1 MKSQGNVTAIP
12 QSSSTDR
19 SNIDWETMWERF
31 GIATVVIVIWF
42 VAFLFLENFSN
53 LGNIT
58 SVLRQSAFVG
68 ISAIGMT
75 IAIISGTFD
84 LSVGAILGICAWV
97 AVLVAGQVGLIAAI
111 ASALLVGIALGT
123 VNGLLVTRLKIP
135 AFIAT
140 LGMYFVI
147 RGFHFILTEGA
158 AVRYNGPE
166 FVIFGNGKLL
176 GETLPIPFAIFLV
189 CALIGTIIL
198 NRTPFGRYVYA
209 VGSNSSAAKIA
220 GVPIRQ
226 VTMAVFMLIGLFTAI
241 SGFLMGS
248 RLYSAGPGLE
258 PGFELTVIATV
269 VLGGTR
275 LSGGR
280 GSMLGTVAAAILFAT
295 MANVLNLLQTD
306 AFIQKVAV
314 GLVLLLALSIDGI
327 RQRLIERKG

>member
-1 MKSQGNVTAIP
+1 MESQGDMTTL
-12 QSSSTDR
+12 SKSTLTDR
-19 SNIDWETMWERF
+19 SSIDWEIMWERF
-31 GIATVVIVIWF
+31 GIATVVIVVWIA
-42 VAFLFLENFSN
+42 AFFFLENFSN
-53 LGNIT
+53 AGNVT

-68 ISAIGMT
+68 ISAVGMT

-84 LSVGAILGICAWV
+84 LSVGAILGLCAWV
-97 AVLVAGQVGLIAAI
+97 AVLVASQFGLVASV
-111 ASALLVGIALGT
+111 ASALLVGIALGAI
-123 VNGLLVTRLKIP
+123 NGLLVTRLRIP

-147 RGFHFILTEGA
+147 RGFHFVLTEGA
-158 AVRYNGPE
+158 AARYNGPE
-166 FVIFGNGKLL
+166 FVIFGNGKL
-176 GETLPIPFAIFLV
+176 GGILPIPFVIFLV
-189 CALIGTIIL
+189 CAFIGSIVL

-209 VGSNSSAAKIA
+209 VGSSSSAAKVA
-220 GVPIRQ
+220 GVPIRR
-226 VTMAVFMLIGLFTAI
+226 VTMAVFILIGLFTSI

-280 GSMLGTVAAAILFAT
+280 GSMLGTVSAAILFAT
-295 MANVLNLLQTD
+295 MANILNLIQAD
-306 AFIQKVAV
+306 SFIQKVAV

-327 RQRLIERKG
+327 RQRLVERKG

>member
-1 MKSQGNVTAIP
+1 MESQGDMTTL
-12 QSSSTDR
+12 SKSTLTDR
-19 SNIDWETMWERF
+19 SSIDWEIMWERF
-31 GIATVVIVIWF
+31 GIASVVIIVWIA
-42 VAFLFLENFSN
+42 AFFFLDNFSN
-53 LGNIT
+53 TGNIT

-68 ISAIGMT
+68 ISAVGMT

-84 LSVGAILGICAWV
+84 LSVGAILGLCAWV
-97 AVLVAGQVGLIAAI
+97 AVLVASQFGLVASI

-147 RGFHFILTEGA
+147 RGFHFVLTEGA
-158 AVRYNGPE
+158 AARYNGPE
-166 FVIFGNGKLL
+166 FVVFGNGKL
-176 GETLPIPFAIFLV
+176 GEILPIPFVIFLI
-189 CALIGTIIL
+189 CAFIGSIVL

-209 VGSNSSAAKIA
+209 VGSSSSAAKVA
-220 GVPIRQ
+220 GVPIRR
-226 VTMAVFMLIGLFTAI
+226 VTMIVFILIGLFTAI

-280 GSMLGTVAAAILFAT
+280 GSMLGTVSAAILFAT
-295 MANVLNLLQTD
+295 MANVLNLMQAD
-306 AFIQKVAV
+306 SFIQKVAV

-327 RQRLIERKG
+327 RQRLVERKG